1 MLIKEGKKKPLTF
14 NEILK
19 VLPQRYPMLLID
31 RVIEIND
38 TEAHVVKNVSGNDPF
53 FLGHFPQQKIFPG
66 VLITEAMA
74 QASIVLLAISNEN
87 VQEELDELPLLYRTN
102 IKFLDVVTP
111 GDQLLIKIKLQKKV
125 KKSAIVEGKVYV
137 EERLVSSGTLSF
149 TKKVFEG

>member
-1 MLIKEGKKKPLTF
+1 MLVKEGKKKSLTF
-14 NEILK
+14 NEILEI
-19 VLPQRYPMLLID
+19 LPQRYPMLLID

-38 TEAHVVKNVSGNDPF
+38 KEAHVVKNVSGNDPF

-74 QASIVLLAISNEN
+74 QASIVLLANSNEN
-87 VQEELDELPLLYRTN
+87 AQEELDELPLLYRTN

-111 GDQLLIKIKLQKKV
+111 GDQLLIKIELQKKV
-125 KKSAIVEGKVYV
+125 KNSAIVEGKVYV
-137 EERLVSSGTLSF
+137 KERLVSSGILSF